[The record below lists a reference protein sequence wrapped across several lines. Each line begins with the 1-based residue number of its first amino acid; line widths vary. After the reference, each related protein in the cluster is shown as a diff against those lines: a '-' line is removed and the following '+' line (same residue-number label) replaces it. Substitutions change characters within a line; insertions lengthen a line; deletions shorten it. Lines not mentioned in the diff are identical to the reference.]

1 MRKVEIERN
10 ERKKQENIIIDNQI
24 QLKELEN
31 FYVSGTI
38 DNLPQIIEEKKE
50 KLVNEMEEYVN
61 KHNTPIKWDDEG
73 NPIKFKIE
81 YNPIVIQQCFFK
93 SINTIH
99 SIIPDYNAEKLALI
113 YDYYCYLIAEVN
125 DKIGNYPSSLNS
137 FCKLAGLTISQLR
150 NIKNNSYDEKLRIVA
165 EKIYDEI
172 GDTNITMAQMGIVS
186 EKSTIFKLKTQNE
199 VIEKVQPNINVNITK
214 TINEEE
220 ANNILDRIGKYGNLI
235 NKKGK

>member
-10 ERKKQENIIIDNQI
+10 KRKEQENIIVDNQI

-38 DNLPQIIEEKKE
+38 DNLPKIIEEKKE
-50 KLVNEMEEYVN
+50 KLVNEITEYTN
-61 KHNTPIKWDDEG
+61 KHNKPVKWDDEG
-73 NPIKFKIE
+73 NPIKFKME
-81 YNPIVIQQCFFK
+81 YNPIVIQQYFFK

-137 FCKLAGLTISQLR
+137 FCKLSGLTISQLR

-199 VIEKVQPNINVNITK
+199 IIEK
-214 TINEEE
+214 
-220 ANNILDRIGKYGNLI
+220 
-235 NKKGK
+235 